1 MPSRGRETF
10 LAGLVIVGFLVL
22 LYGGIWFF
30 TPAPHRETIMLPYA
44 KHAVLEVSG
53 RFAKSDVILVAGG
66 CGVGFHRGPY
76 GYCVSKWACSRA
88 SCSGCSARMLRP
100 ATILVHMAVGVG
112 QWG

>member
-44 KHAVLEVSG
+44 KHAVSVSG

-76 GYCVSKWACSRA
+76 G
-88 SCSGCSARMLRP
+88 
-100 ATILVHMAVGVG
+100 
-112 QWG
+112 